1 MILIKINHHYLKV
14 EHHSNSTRWSPIQ
27 SNIKYYTHVGVIFD
41 LGGGGGG
48 SDSYRRKW
56 NPSRHTLSTAERHYY
71 HSSTKTSDLVSRRMW
86 YIRSHV

>member
-41 LGGGGGG
+41 LGEENGIRLG
-48 SDSYRRKW
+48 
-56 NPSRHTLSTAERHYY
+56 TLSLLQSDITIILVQRHP
-71 HSSTKTSDLVSRRMW
+71 
-86 YIRSHV
+86 I